1 MPATTF
7 IGAKIASA
15 LGGLFGGLAVMAY
28 MKPISILD
36 ATIRGG
42 ISTGT
47 AIIGSTLLMDVMS
60 WPDMLEYYAIAG
72 AVIGFS
78 AWSVLGACARVFIKV
93 EKNKLDAIQVATA
106 MNNLEEVM
114 KPAAPKVRKKRIV
127 RKYQV

>member
-60 WPDMLEYYAIAG
+60 WPDIVEYYAIAG

-93 EKNKLDAIQVATA
+93 EKNKLDAIEVVSA
-106 MNNLEEVM
+106 MNNLDEAI
-114 KPAAPKVRKKRIV
+114 KPAPKVRRKRAVKK
-127 RKYQV
+127 Y

>member
-47 AIIGSTLLMDVMS
+47 AIIGSTLLMDAMS
-60 WPDMLEYYAIAG
+60 WPDMVEYYAIAG

-93 EKNKLDAIQVATA
+93 EKNKLDAIEVVSA
-106 MNNLEEVM
+106 MNNLDEAI
-114 KPAAPKVRKKRIV
+114 KPAAKVRRKRAVKK
-127 RKYQV
+127 Y